1 MYDSLRPHKLQHASL
16 PFPSLS
22 PWVYSNPCPL
32 IKWCYPT
39 ILSSAAPF
47 SSCPQSFPV
56 SGSFPMTWS
65 SHQVAKVLELHLQH
79 QYFQWITTNY
89 GKFFKRWE
97 CQTPLAASGEICM
110 QVKKQQLEP
119 DMNTWYLGLVHWDDP
134 EGSYWE
140 RGSRWGTRVHSWQ
153 IHVDVWQN
161 QYNIVK

>member
-1 MYDSLRPHKLQHASL
+1 MTLCDLINCSTPVFPFLHYLHEFTQTHVHWLSDVIQPSYPLL
-16 PFPSLS
+16 PPSPFALNLS
-22 PWVYSNPCPL
+22 QYQGLFQWL
-32 IKWCYPT
+32 
-39 ILSSAAPF
+39 
-47 SSCPQSFPV
+47 
-56 SGSFPMTWS
+56 GS

-89 GKFFKRWE
+89 GKFKRWE

-119 DMNTWYLGLVHWDDP
+119 DMNTWCLGLVHWDDP

-140 RGSRWGTRVHSWQ
+140 WGSRWGTRVHSWQ